1 MTSYLVV
8 VLVKRDLL
16 EKHGVS
22 FKQQVSNA
30 SCVTCPSKEDSVAC
44 CPSCMLS
51 VFVCHSQN
59 RDVSRKQGLPGHVS
73 IWEQFRPLP
82 PTPPPSTPAMFDTH
96 IDIPRQRLV
105 RVSGGLAVLLQSETE
120 RGPERRVQNQQ
131 TSELTFER
139 SHTNTTTKT
148 VTYSN
153 SHLACE

>member
-16 EKHGVS
+16 EEHGVS
-22 FKQQVSNA
+22 FEQQVSNA

-73 IWEQFRPLP
+73 IWEQFLP
-82 PTPPPSTPAMFDTH
+82 PRPPPPAMFDTH

-120 RGPERRVQNQQ
+120 RGPERLVQNQQ

-139 SHTNTTTKT
+139 SHTNATTKT